1 MGENGHGRGGPEG
14 PPDCVPCAR
23 NVGIYLYDS
32 PENKPLRIASYN
44 RTPLKKVAMPWDV
57 ATQVVVLS
65 SPKLS
70 GHVTGHVLMVEG
82 GMEGDLLD

>member
-1 MGENGHGRGGPEG
+1 
-14 PPDCVPCAR
+14 
-23 NVGIYLYDS
+23 
-32 PENKPLRIASYN
+32 
-44 RTPLKKVAMPWDV
+44 MPWDV